1 MATAA
6 MLLIIEGLQNIVAH
20 LRGSTGEVSVD
31 AVLLGTMGACLC
43 IKAALYCLCAPLG
56 GSSGHMR
63 ALALDHMN
71 DVITNSVTIAVLV
84 TISRVPV
91 AWWLDP
97 GAAVFLGLRI
107 AVSWTRQ
114 AHEHAAQLTGHALAP
129 ADLAQVTYLALHHDA
144 RIQQVDTVR
153 AFHIGAKV
161 IAEVDIVLPATMPL
175 PEAHDIGESLQRS
188 IEALPFV
195 ERAYVHIDT
204 ESAHTSAD
212 EHLMPWV

>member
-1 MATAA
+1 MTPAGRGGNTGD
-6 MLLIIEGLQNIVAH
+6 MSLPPGS
-20 LRGSTGEVSVD
+20 GSTNAPIPVS
-31 AVLLGTMGACLC
+31 AARLLQEGQARMKQGDF
-43 IKAALYCLCAPLG
+43 AAA
-56 GSSGHMR
+56 
-63 ALALDHMN
+63 
-71 DVITNSVTIAVLV
+71 
-84 TISRVPV
+84 
-91 AWWLDP
+91 
-97 GAAVFLGLRI
+97 
-107 AVSWTRQ
+107 
-114 AHEHAAQLTGHALAP
+114 

-212 EHLMPWV
+212 EHLVPWV